1 MTQKQVLSPGP
12 GNGAEESMVAGT
24 GVRVGAWREHGAAV
38 ECTPLPSPSTP
49 KPFTSP
55 SESPGWLLVLCHRL
69 VQRGLGSYKVPFSSP
84 LSQLPPPT
92 QGTSVMLEKGKQSI
106 LHSSLML
113 LSLET
118 SLFPLP

>member
-1 MTQKQVLSPGP
+1 MIY
-12 GNGAEESMVAGT
+12 
-24 GVRVGAWREHGAAV
+24 
-38 ECTPLPSPSTP
+38 
-49 KPFTSP
+49 
-55 SESPGWLLVLCHRL
+55 PGWLLVLFHRL

-84 LSQLPPPT
+84 HSQLPPPT